1 MDDISCLHLFPSPPT
16 VMFEPKEGC
25 CPDCHIPLKVLKT
38 SARRVVT
45 LHIGPFCA
53 RQTVLTCEQCHRTY
67 RCQELSNLVAPSCN
81 FGYDVMVYVGKA
93 LFLRHRR
100 SGEIS
105 TELAAKNVPISPSE
119 VEVLAKKF
127 IVYLAIAHRQCS
139 PKIRQ
144 MMHTQG
150 GYIFHLD
157 GTSEGKG
164 PLLMSGLDS
173 LTEIVLGN
181 VKLPS
186 EKKEQVIGFLKEI
199 KQLFGDP
206 IALVHD
212 MSSGILKAVA
222 KVFDHIPDFIC
233 HYHFLTDIGKDL
245 FGKEYDIIRK
255 RLRKHGITSKLYY
268 RAKRLKLVIDGNPL
282 LIDTFNRGVQ
292 SKNFSDSSVELIP
305 TISAYSLIHWALDGK
320 NQGQGYGFPFDRPHV
335 VFAQRLYLLYSQLEQ
350 FKSIYLRD
358 QWRDNKP
365 LFKLS
370 CDLMDVC
377 SDTVLRRTIIEIE
390 SKMKI
395 FDELR
400 DAMRIAPKSGSKGL
414 NSDNM
419 NTSIDTIEKSV
430 QNFRQRLM
438 ANPHYS
444 TCKDYQKMIA
454 QIDKYWEKL
463 FADPIIVDT
472 PAGKDSVQ
480 PQRTNNLMERFFRDF
495 RRQYRRKTGNNS
507 MSKILQAMLADTPLV
522 KNLQNQR
529 YMELLLD
536 GKATLE
542 ELFAN
547 IDTQTVRK
555 QLLDAQK
562 NPEKIPTKI
571 KKIIAMP
578 EFPQNITNIFH
589 RGAPTSKSNRIL

>member
-16 VMFEPKEGC
+16 VMFEPKEDY
-25 CPDCHIPLKVLKT
+25 CPDCHIPLKVLKS
-38 SARRVVT
+38 SARQVVT

-67 RCQELSNLVAPSCN
+67 SSQELSNLVPPSCN
-81 FGYDVMVYVGKA
+81 FGYDIMVYVGKA
-93 LFLRHRR
+93 FFLRHRR
-100 SGEIS
+100 SCEIS
-105 TELAAKNVPISPSE
+105 AELAVKNVRISPSE

-139 PKIRQ
+139 SKIKQ
-144 MMHTQG
+144 VMHTQG

-157 GTSEGKG
+157 GTYEGKG

-173 LTEIVLGN
+173 LTGIVLGN
-181 VKLPS
+181 VKLSS

-212 MSSGILKAVA
+212 MSSGIVGAVA
-222 KVFDHIPDFIC
+222 KVFNNIPDFIC
-233 HYHFLTDIGKDL
+233 HYHFLRDIGKDL
-245 FGKEYDIIRK
+245 FGEEYDIIRK

-268 RAKRLKLVIDGNPL
+268 RAKRLKLVINDKPL
-282 LIDTFNRGVQ
+282 LIDTFDSGVQ
-292 SKNFSDSSVELIP
+292 SENFSDLSVELIP
-305 TISAYSLIHWALDGK
+305 TISTYSLIHWALDGK

-335 VFAQRLYLLYSQLEQ
+335 VFVQRLFMVYSQLEE

-377 SDTVLRRTIIEIE
+377 SDTVLRRIVIEIE

-400 DAMRIAPKSGSKGL
+400 DAMRIAPRSGSEGL
-414 NSDNM
+414 NSDSM
-419 NTSIDTIEKSV
+419 NTNIDTIEKSV

-438 ANPHYS
+438 ANPAYS
-444 TCKDYQKMIA
+444 ICKDYQKMTA
-454 QIDKYWEKL
+454 QIDKYWNKL

-472 PAGKDSVQ
+472 PDGKVLVQ
-480 PQRTNNLMERFFRDF
+480 PQRTNNIMERFFRDF
-495 RRQYRRKTGNNS
+495 RRQYRRRTGNNS
-507 MSKILQAMLADTPLV
+507 MSKTLQAMLADTPLV
-522 KNLQNQR
+522 KNLENAQ

-547 IDTQTVRK
+547 IDAGTVRK

-562 NPEKIPTKI
+562 NPEKIPAKI

-578 EFPQNITNIFH
+578 EFPQIINNIFH
-589 RGAPTSKSNRIL
+589 SGTPASKSNRIL